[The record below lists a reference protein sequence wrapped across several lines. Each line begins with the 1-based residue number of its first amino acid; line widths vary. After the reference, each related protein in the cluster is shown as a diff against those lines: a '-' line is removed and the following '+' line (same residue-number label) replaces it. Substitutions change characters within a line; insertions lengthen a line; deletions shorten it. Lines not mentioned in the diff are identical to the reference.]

1 MRPTIPWPHAP
12 THQLSNRGAYFVT
25 AGTYL
30 KAHYFF
36 TPQRLDVL
44 HRGLL
49 SVTRDFSWDLEA
61 WAVFSNHYHFVAH
74 SPRNSEDAN
83 SLSQMLG
90 LLHARTAGWINRLDG
105 EPKRKASE
113 ITSRPR
119 SHSGYSKAPEHRRTP
134 KRHARIE
141 PFSAV
146 ARAVPTLLATTI
158 RRSERRSTP
167 RL

>member
-74 SPRNSEDAN
+74 SPRNSEDAR

-90 LLHARTAGWINRLDG
+90 LLHARTAG
-105 EPKRKASE
+105 
-113 ITSRPR
+113 
-119 SHSGYSKAPEHRRTP
+119 
-134 KRHARIE
+134 
-141 PFSAV
+141 
-146 ARAVPTLLATTI
+146 
-158 RRSERRSTP
+158 
-167 RL
+167 